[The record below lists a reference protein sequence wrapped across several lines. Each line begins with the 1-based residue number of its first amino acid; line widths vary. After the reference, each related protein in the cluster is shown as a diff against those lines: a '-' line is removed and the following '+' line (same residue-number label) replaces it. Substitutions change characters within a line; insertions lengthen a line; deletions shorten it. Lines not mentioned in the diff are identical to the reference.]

1 MAAPL
6 TPLQLIAGAGLLQNV
21 GLRLPPSFTAAVA
34 NYNALPFA
42 TALLTAV
49 ANSGQLN
56 ATNQANLKKLGSTS
70 IPALGDTVPTA
81 YAASIVLTNTLYTG
95 YLIVTANKYLGNG
108 DYGKFAQG
116 WFASLGYAAS
126 SNQFSQSAC
135 NSDYLG
141 KTFTGMNN
149 TVTGDITQV
158 NLATPTFGSDL
169 SKLGY
174 LIDLDDLGNL
184 GSPLALMQRIVKLT
198 GSIPSVALTFVDY
211 GVPEEVVVNLTN
223 LTLSVT
229 DAVQKAMYTAMTN
242 VTGDALAQILSVLNV
257 TTPNLST
264 MADLLNPYK
273 LFPNSF
279 QTLTVPTMNGPRAI
293 YTNSTGSVNTK
304 LGDTSVELTALPD
317 YILSSKV

>member
-1 MAAPL
+1 MASKL
-6 TPLQLIAGAGLLQNV
+6 TPLQLTAGAGLLQNV
-21 GLRLPPSFTAAVA
+21 GLRLPPAFTAAVA

-42 TALLTAV
+42 SALLTA
-49 ANSGQLN
+49 ASKTNLD
-56 ATNQANLKKLGSTS
+56 ATNLANIKKIGSGS
-70 IPALGDTVPTA
+70 IPALGDSVYTA
-81 YAASIVLTNTLYTG
+81 YASGIALGRTLYTG
-95 YLIVTANKYLGNG
+95 YLTDTANKYLGNG

-116 WFASLGYAAS
+116 WFAALGYAAS
-126 SNQFSQSAC
+126 SNQFSDSAC
-135 NSDYLG
+135 NSGYLG

-158 NLATPTFGSDL
+158 NLATPAFGEDL

-174 LIDLDDLGNL
+174 LIDMADLDNL
-184 GSPLALMQRIVKLT
+184 GSPLALIQRIVKLT
-198 GSIPSVALTFVDY
+198 GSVPSVALTFVDY

-229 DAVQKAMYTAMTN
+229 DAVQKAMYEAMTQ
-242 VTGDALAQILSVLNV
+242 VTGEPLAQILQVLNV
-257 TTPNLST
+257 TTPNITT

-293 YTNSTGSVNTK
+293 YVNSSGSVNTK
-304 LGDTSVELTALPD
+304 LGDTSVKLTALPD

>member
-1 MAAPL
+1 MAAKL
-6 TPLQLIAGAGLLQNV
+6 TPLQLIAGFGLLQNF
-21 GLRLPPSFTAAVA
+21 GLRLPPAFTTAVV

-42 TALLTAV
+42 SKLLTAV
-49 ANSGQLN
+49 SWPNLD
-56 ATNQANLKKLGSTS
+56 ATNQVNIKKIGAAT
-70 IPALGDTVPTA
+70 IPALGDTVPTV
-81 YAASIVLTNTLYTG
+81 YVTSIVLTNTLYTG
-95 YLIVTANKYLGNG
+95 YLIATANKYLGNG
-108 DYGKFAQG
+108 DYAKFAQG

-126 SNQFSQSAC
+126 ANQFSQSAC

-158 NLATPTFGSDL
+158 NLATPSFGSDL

-174 LIDLDDLGNL
+174 LIDMEDLDNL
-184 GSPLALMQRIVKLT
+184 GSPLSLIQRIVKLT
-198 GSIPSVALTFVDY
+198 GSVPSVALTFVDY

-229 DAVQKAMYTAMTN
+229 DAVQKAMYEAMTR
-242 VTGDALAQILSVLNV
+242 VTGDALAQILQVLNI
-257 TTPNLST
+257 TTPNITS

-273 LFPNSF
+273 LFPTSF

-293 YTNSTGSVNTK
+293 YINSTGSVNTK
-304 LGDTSVELTALPD
+304 LGDTSVTLTALPD

>member
-6 TPLQLIAGAGLLQNV
+6 TPLQLIAGAGLLQNT
-21 GLRLPPSFTAAVA
+21 GLRIPPAFTAAIA

-42 TALLTAV
+42 TALLAAAAKT
-49 ANSGQLN
+49 NLD
-56 ATNQANLKKLGSTS
+56 ATNLANIKKIGAAS
-70 IPALGDTVPTA
+70 IPALGDSVYTA
-81 YAASIVLTNTLYTG
+81 YASSITLGRTLYTG
-95 YLIVTANKYLGNG
+95 YLTDTANKYLGNG
-108 DYGKFAQG
+108 DYAKFAQG
-116 WFASLGYAAS
+116 WFASLGYVAS

-135 NSDYLG
+135 NSGYLG

-149 TVTGDITQV
+149 TVSGDITQV
-158 NLATPTFGSDL
+158 NLATPAFGADL
-169 SKLGY
+169 AATGY
-174 LIDLDDLGNL
+174 LIDLADLDNL
-184 GSPLALMQRIVKLT
+184 GSPLSLIQRIVKLT
-198 GSIPSVALTFVDY
+198 GSVPSVALTFVDY

-229 DAVQKAMYTAMTN
+229 DAVQKAMYEAMTQ
-242 VTGDALAQILSVLNV
+242 VTGDSLAQILQVLNI
-257 TTPNLST
+257 TTPNITT

-279 QTLTVPTMNGPRAI
+279 QSLTVPTMNGPRAI

-304 LGDTSVELTALPD
+304 LGDTSVKLTALPD